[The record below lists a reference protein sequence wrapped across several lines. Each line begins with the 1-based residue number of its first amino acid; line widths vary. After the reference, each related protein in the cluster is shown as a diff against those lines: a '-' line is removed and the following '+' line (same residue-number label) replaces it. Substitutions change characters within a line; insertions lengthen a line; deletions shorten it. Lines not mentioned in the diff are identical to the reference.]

1 MVSNRLIVRKFAQNR
16 WVQHLSFW
24 GFSFLVLLKYFQL
37 SSRLEPIDYIYTC
50 FFHVSIVTGIYINLR
65 ILIPAFLKKKRI
77 TLFTIFFLVDLFAVS
92 QLNVFIFDFLIDKLF
107 PGYYFISYYNFRDIL
122 LFHLIYLV
130 LTSLLKLSKEW
141 FGLLESK
148 AKLAQTEQEKMQYE
162 LQALQSQVNPHFLFN
177 SLNNIYSLSLRKAD
191 KTPEV
196 ILALSDIFRY
206 MIYETRE
213 ELIELTKEVAFLKKY
228 IELQQIRTDPKTEIT
243 FRASGE
249 TDQVKVAPLIFLPF
263 LENSFKHGI
272 KGETKGGYIRL
283 FIDVD
288 QEHIHF
294 NLTNNK
300 GQVEDPEKGTSG
312 GVGLENVRR
321 RLELQYP
328 QDHRLEIVDN
338 GQEFSVS
345 LALIKR

>member
-1 MVSNRLIVRKFAQNR
+1 M
-16 WVQHLSFW
+16 
-24 GFSFLVLLKYFQL
+24 LLKYFQL
-37 SSRLEPIDYIYTC
+37 SDRLEPIDYIYTC
-50 FFHVSIVTGIYINLR
+50 FFHVSLVAGAYINLR
-65 ILIPAFLKKKRI
+65 ILIPVFLRKKRI
-77 TLFTIFFLVDLFAVS
+77 ILFGLFFLMDLLVVS
-92 QLNVFIFDFLIDKLF
+92 QLNIFIFDHLIDTLY

-141 FGLLESK
+141 YGLLESK
-148 AKLAQTEQEKMQYE
+148 AKLAQTEQEKMHYE
-162 LQALQSQVNPHFLFN
+162 LQALRSQVNPHFLFN

-191 KTPEV
+191 ETPDV

-228 IELQQIRTDPKTEIT
+228 IELQRIRTDPETEIT
-243 FRASGE
+243 FQVKGE
-249 TDQVKVAPLIFLPF
+249 TGHVMVAPLIFLPF

-272 KGETKGGYIRL
+272 KGDTKGGYIHL

-288 QEHIHF
+288 LEYILF
-294 NLTNNK
+294 RLTNNK
-300 GQVEDPEKGTSG
+300 GQVDDVEKGKSG
-312 GVGLENVRR
+312 GVGLGNVRR

-328 QDHRLEIVDN
+328 EDHMLEIVDN
-338 GQEFSVS
+338 GNEFSVS
-345 LALIKR
+345 LTLRKR